1 MEADHAGGR
10 PIRPFFADD
19 AAIGLVALWALVCAD
34 APTAMETG
42 LAALVAGETEASS
55 ALPSAELRATL
66 GHPDYDAHARRFI
79 VGE

>member
-1 MEADHAGGR
+1 
-10 PIRPFFADD
+10 
-19 AAIGLVALWALVCAD
+19 
-34 APTAMETG
+34 METG

>member
-1 MEADHAGGR
+1 MQ
-10 PIRPFFADD
+10 
-19 AAIGLVALWALVCAD
+19 
-34 APTAMETG
+34 TG

-79 VGE
+79 VASK